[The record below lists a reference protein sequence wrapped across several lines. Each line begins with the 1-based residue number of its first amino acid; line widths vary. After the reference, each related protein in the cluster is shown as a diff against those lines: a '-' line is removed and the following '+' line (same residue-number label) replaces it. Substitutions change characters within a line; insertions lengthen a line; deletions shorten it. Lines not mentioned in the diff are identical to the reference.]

1 MSETPPVTSSSGAVQ
16 DRHLGEGVHLVG
28 SIPLADADQVFR
40 SVSDILGRWVHR
52 IPDGETGPR
61 SDWIVWQ
68 YPVLSARP
76 EFEVCPPDTSHYR
89 ALPRLR
95 LREGERAENVSF
107 EDLGYAQ
114 AAISSYRSFAALK
127 RDAVVPS
134 PCRFQVSLPTP
145 LAPISAFVTPD
156 DQEAL
161 EPIYEARMLEE
172 LYRILEAIPHDQ
184 LAIQWDTNVE
194 FAMLEGAVPVWF
206 SNVRAGIVERL
217 LRLSRQIPVDVE
229 LGYHLCY
236 GDEGHRHTAAPPD
249 ARKLVEVG
257 NSLSASLDRPLNWL
271 HLPVPLT
278 RNERRYFEPLADLAL
293 RPETELY
300 LGVVHLADGVDGALT
315 RMEMARPF
323 VERFGVA
330 TECGWGRQPPRVV
343 LGLLQLHT
351 VVARPIARPKAA
363 SPSFAWPDHFVPVP
377 DEDWTRKPV
386 DEFGLAY
393 DNVDEHGWY
402 RNLDPTVE
410 DLARQLR
417 DGDILLDYSGG
428 TGILVDRLKLRIFDR
443 QVGMLIADSSA
454 RFLRVAVEK
463 FGADPRVAVRLL
475 RFRREEGRLQRI
487 DEVIGPELLAR
498 GVDAIASTNAIHL
511 YSDLD
516 ETLASLAQVLRP
528 GGGLFINSGNVRNPR
543 AQPNEWILDETVWV
557 INDLAEGIVRTD
569 PRYAAYRAVLDDTEQ
584 LKRHAA
590 FRDRVFLEPR
600 PLDFYL
606 DALTG
611 AGFTVEDVREESI
624 RALVDDW
631 YEFLTAYHD
640 AVLGWVGGNE
650 KVNGQAPAPEA
661 VQDRLA
667 LIRQAMDTLFNG
679 RPEFFAC
686 WTYITCRR

>member
-1 MSETPPVTSSSGAVQ
+1 
-16 DRHLGEGVHLVG
+16 
-28 SIPLADADQVFR
+28 
-40 SVSDILGRWVHR
+40 VSDSLGRWVSR

-68 YPVLSARP
+68 YPVLSSRP

-95 LREGERAENVSF
+95 VRDGEQADHITF

-114 AAISSYRSFAALK
+114 AATSSYRTFASLK
-127 RDAVVPS
+127 RDGVIPNH
-134 PCRFQVSLPTP
+134 CRFQVSLPTP

-156 DQEAL
+156 DQERV
-161 EPIYEARMLEE
+161 EPIYEGRLLDE
-172 LYRILEAIPHDQ
+172 LARILAVIPHDQ

-206 SNVRAGIVERL
+206 ANVRAGIVERL
-217 LRLSRQIPVDVE
+217 LRLSRQIPTEVE

-236 GDEGHRHTAAPPD
+236 GDEGHRHTPAPPD

-278 RNERRYFEPLADLAL
+278 RTEPQYFEPLADLAL
-293 RPETELY
+293 RPETEVY
-300 LGVVHLADGVDGALT
+300 LGLLHLADGVDGALT
-315 RMEMARPF
+315 RIEMARPYL
-323 VERFGVA
+323 EHFGVA
-330 TECGWGRQPPRVV
+330 TECGWGRQPSRVV
-343 LGLLQLHT
+343 LGLVQLQT
-351 VVARPIARPKAA
+351 VVATPIAPTRPTAQ
-363 SPSFAWPDHFVPVP
+363 FAWPAGVVRIP
-377 DEDWTRKPV
+377 DEDWTRQPV

-393 DNVDEHGWY
+393 DSVNEHGWY
-402 RNLDPTVE
+402 QNLDPTVE
-410 DLARQLR
+410 ELAQRLR
-417 DGDILLDYSGG
+417 EGDILLDYSGG

-443 QVGMLIADSSA
+443 PVGMVIADSSP

-463 FGADPRVAVRLL
+463 FATDERVAVRLL
-475 RFRREEGRLQRI
+475 RYRRDDRRLQRI
-487 DEVIGPELLAR
+487 DEVVGPELLER
-498 GVDAIASTNAIHL
+498 GFDAIASTNAIHL
-511 YSDLD
+511 YPDLD
-516 ETLASLAQVLRP
+516 DTLAALGRVLRP
-528 GGGLFINSGNVRNPR
+528 GGHLLINSGNIRNPR
-543 AQPNEWILDETVWV
+543 AKQNEWILDETVWV

-569 PRYAAYRAVLDDTEQ
+569 PRYGAHRAVLDDTEQ
-584 LKRHAA
+584 LKQHSA

-606 DALTG
+606 DALSH
-611 AGFTVEDVREESI
+611 AGFTVDEVREQSI
-624 RALVDDW
+624 RAAVDDW
-631 YEFLTAYHD
+631 YQFLTAYHD

-650 KVNGQAPAPEA
+650 KVNGRPPSPDA
-661 VQDRLA
+661 VADRLA

-686 WTYITCRR
+686 WTYITARR